1 MSDVDFLFALIPKK
15 SRILGKVC
23 FSLFLGAKDYF
34 EGQKVTSAI
43 LEILNARIRQKWP
56 DEIKLFTSSIQSE

>member
-43 LEILNARIRQKWP
+43 LEILNARIR
-56 DEIKLFTSSIQSE
+56 